1 MADGNGTML
10 RDLSNVTRR
19 MIATSPEYRG
29 RWVAR
34 ASPWGDDGWVAAVEL
49 PLPDSV
55 HAIQVMATIPPGTLQ
70 KVLDSSQVYQNQVSG
85 WGFED
90 PLACDCGY
98 GVVLAP
104 GTMGEVGFIET
115 LLAGLAPSLLGNV
128 LGGGGGGNLVQNV
141 LGVLGGQ
148 QPGNI
153 LQGVLGALGGQQG
166 GQQSGQQPGNWDR
179 GNTPPQGSRENKLR
193 LLGILGIADGQDAAT
208 VRARLAEGT
217 ARPWH
222 VGDTADART
231 MLALVPA
238 SGPVAVETL
247 LGGGGSAPSMAG
259 QTGLGQL
266 LGQVLGGA
274 NQQVSPQ
281 QLAALLGGGS
291 ALLGAAQQAA
301 TQSGAELYGSLT
313 PQVLDL
319 LRRTLRGLDGTAAA
333 LGGSP
338 EALALVQA
346 TRQRT
351 EENIANAWRLFD
363 ALTSFVR
370 SAR

>member
-1 MADGNGTML
+1 MADGNGTVI

-34 ASPWGDDGWVAAVEL
+34 AAPWGDDGWVAAVEL

-70 KVLDSSQVYQNQVSG
+70 KVLDSSQVYQNQVNG

-90 PLACDCGY
+90 PYACDCGY

-104 GTMGEVGFIET
+104 GTMGEVGFVET

-128 LGGGGGGNLVQNV
+128 LGGGGGNLLQNV
-141 LGVLGGQ
+141 LGGGQ
-148 QPGNI
+148 GGGNL
-153 LQGVLGALGGQQG
+153 LQNVLGALGGQGGQQG
-166 GQQSGQQPGNWDR
+166 GQQGAGQWAR
-179 GNTPPQGSRENKLR
+179 GNLPGGGTRENKAR
-193 LLGILGIADGQDAAT
+193 ILGILGISDGQDAAT
-208 VRARLAEGT
+208 VRARLAEGA

-222 VGDTADART
+222 VDDLTDART

-238 SGPVAVETL
+238 SGPVTVETL
-247 LGGGGSAPSMAG
+247 LGGSAPSMAG
-259 QTGLGQL
+259 QTGLAQL

-346 TRQRT
+346 TRERT
-351 EENIANAWRLFD
+351 EQNIANAWRLFD